1 MARLDI
7 KQLSDSISKNPDPFQ
22 FNLYL
27 TIMNNGRL
35 SEENPFKTDRAFLMT
50 LMEHY
55 EAEENYE
62 LCVQLIKRVKLLP

>member
-7 KQLSDSISKNPDPFQ
+7 KKLSDSISKNPDPFQ

-35 SEENPFKTDRAFLMT
+35 SEDNPFKNDRTFLMT

-62 LCVQLIKRVKLLP
+62 LCVQLIKKVKQLP

>member
-7 KQLSDSISKNPDPFQ
+7 KQLSDSISQNPDPFQ

-35 SEENPFKTDRAFLMT
+35 SEENPFKTDRNFLMT
-50 LMEHY
+50 LIEHY
-55 EAEENYE
+55 EAEERYE
-62 LCVQLIKRVKLLP
+62 LCVELIKKVKQLP

>member
-35 SEENPFKTDRAFLMT
+35 SDENPFKTDRMFLKT
-50 LMEHY
+50 LIEHY

-62 LCVQLIKRVKLLP
+62 RCVELIKKVKQLP

>member
-7 KQLSDSISKNPDPFQ
+7 KALSDSISKDPDPLK

-35 SEENPFKTDRAFLMT
+35 SEDNPFKTDRNFLMT
-50 LMEHY
+50 LIEHY

-62 LCVQLIKRVKLLP
+62 LCVELIKRVKKLA

>member
-7 KQLSDSISKNPDPFQ
+7 KQLSDSFHRDPDPFK

-27 TIMNNGRL
+27 TIMNQGKI
-35 SEENPFKTDRAFLMT
+35 SETNPFRTDRVFLNT
-50 LMEHY
+50 LLEHY

-62 LCVQLIKRVKLLP
+62 VCVELIKRVKRL

>member
-7 KQLSDSISKNPDPFQ
+7 KQLSDSIYKDPDPFK

-27 TIMNNGRL
+27 TIMNHGKIA
-35 SEENPFKTDRAFLMT
+35 ETNPFRADKEFLT
-50 LMEHY
+50 LLLDHY

-62 LCVQLIKRVKLLP
+62 VCVELIKRVKSI

>member
-7 KQLSDSISKNPDPFQ
+7 KQLSDSIHQDPDPFK

-27 TIMNNGRL
+27 TIMNQGKI
-35 SEENPFKTDRAFLMT
+35 SETNPFRTDKEFLTT
-50 LMEHY
+50 LLEHY

-62 LCVQLIKRVKLLP
+62 VCVELIKRVKRL